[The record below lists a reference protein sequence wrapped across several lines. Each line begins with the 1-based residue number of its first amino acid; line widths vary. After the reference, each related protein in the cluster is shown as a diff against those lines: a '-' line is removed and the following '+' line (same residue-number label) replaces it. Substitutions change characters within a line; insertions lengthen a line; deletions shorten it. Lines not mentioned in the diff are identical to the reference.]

1 MSRTPSTEETMS
13 NTHAT
18 ILLVEDEELLRAGVQ
33 EMLELQG
40 YKVITAPN
48 GQQAL
53 ACMVAERIDLV
64 ITDLVMPQMNGID
77 FVHQLRT
84 SQPDVPVIVVSGSTR
99 NIMQRY
105 GIDTIQVPGADA
117 SFPKPFK
124 GVDLIAQIEQ
134 LLADR
139 RT

>member
-1 MSRTPSTEETMS
+1 MS

-33 EMLELQG
+33 EMLEIQG
-40 YKVITAPN
+40 YKVITAPD

-53 ACMVAERIDLV
+53 ASLAAEAIDLI
-64 ITDLVMPQMNGID
+64 ITDLVMPQLNGID
-77 FVHQLRT
+77 FVQRLRT
-84 SQPDVPVIVVSGSTR
+84 QHPDVPVIVVSGSTR
-99 NIMQRY
+99 NVMQRY

-134 LLADR
+134 LLAGR

>member
-1 MSRTPSTEETMS
+1 MPHTPV
-13 NTHAT
+13 T

-33 EMLELQG
+33 EMLEIHGFQ
-40 YKVITAPN
+40 VITAPD

-53 ACMVAERIDLV
+53 ACLAAESIDLV

-77 FVHQLRT
+77 FVKQLRT
-84 SQPDVPVIVVSGSTR
+84 IRPDVPVIVVSGSTR

-105 GIDTIQVPGADA
+105 GLDTIQVPGANA
-117 SFPKPFK
+117 SLPKPFK
-124 GVDLIAQIEQ
+124 SADLVAQVR
-134 LLADR
+134 LLLDA